1 MALLE
6 ITALEVRYGVVNALR
21 GISLRADE
29 GEIITLIGANGA
41 GKTTLLRTIS
51 GLVRPAAGS
60 IRFRD
65 REIRDDHAHL
75 LPRQGLV
82 HVPEG
87 RIIFGNLTV
96 QENLDLAA
104 WWRKDR
110 EQVRADLRKIFEMF
124 PRLDERK
131 SQTGSTLSGGEQQM
145 LAVARGI
152 MARPVLMM
160 LDEPSMGLAPIVVR
174 GIFEAIREINRMGT
188 TILLVE
194 QNANMA
200 LSVAHRGYVLQTG
213 EIVIQG
219 TAAELRSNPEIQE
232 AYLS

>member
-1 MALLE
+1 
-6 ITALEVRYGVVNALR
+6 
-21 GISLRADE
+21 
-29 GEIITLIGANGA
+29 
-41 GKTTLLRTIS
+41 
-51 GLVRPAAGS
+51 
-60 IRFRD
+60 
-65 REIRDDHAHL
+65 
-75 LPRQGLV
+75 
-82 HVPEG
+82 
-87 RIIFGNLTV
+87 
-96 QENLDLAA
+96 
-104 WWRKDR
+104 
-110 EQVRADLRKIFEMF
+110 VRADLRKIFEMF

-145 LAVARGI
+145 LAVARGV

-219 TAAELRSNPEIQE
+219 AAAELRSNPEIQE

>member
-1 MALLE
+1 M
-6 ITALEVRYGVVNALR
+6 
-21 GISLRADE
+21 
-29 GEIITLIGANGA
+29 
-41 GKTTLLRTIS
+41 
-51 GLVRPAAGS
+51 
-60 IRFRD
+60 
-65 REIRDDHAHL
+65 
-75 LPRQGLV
+75 
-82 HVPEG
+82 PEG

-131 SQTGSTLSGGEQQM
+131 SQAGSTLSGGEQQM

-219 TAAELRSNPEIQE
+219 AAAELRSNPEIQE